1 MPLLEKHNF
10 NEFKQLVL
18 NDKAT
23 IKHREIIEANFW
35 HEIGHMLDF
44 IMGISNSYGFQKIIN
59 NHDIEKEISLYATT
73 SIKETLAEAFAE
85 YIVEVKLNELKDGL
99 IKDIGNYI
107 NNTYYIY
114 ANNYFLRKQFMI
126 KDKYIIERKRLK

>member
-1 MPLLEKHNF
+1 MLINV
-10 NEFKQLVL
+10 N
-18 NDKAT
+18 
-23 IKHREIIEANFW
+23 IKH
-35 HEIGHMLDF
+35 
-44 IMGISNSYGFQKIIN
+44 
-59 NHDIEKEISLYATT
+59 EISIYALT
-73 SIKETLAEAFAE
+73 SYYEVVAEAFAE